1 MIFAEYA
8 SPTPGRAFN
17 SAAEAVLMSTRSPC
31 EGAGEVALGVAAL
44 EGAVA
49 LGLAGASF
57 PVGEVDWANTGK
69 AIFRARIVAPRRDY
83 VHRFSPFVL
92 GQILRVE
99 HRRSNPVRYTLYAV
113 PTTHIRGPV
122 MLAAHG
128 PARRHPN
135 AAGGALGACVSSS
148 GLGINR
154 NDL

>member
-69 AIFRARIVAPRRDY
+69 AIFRARIVAPRCDY

-92 GQILRVE
+92 GQTPGGADNPQPGLIE
-99 HRRSNPVRYTLYAV
+99 GRRQSSATASPPHSA
-113 PTTHIRGPV
+113 
-122 MLAAHG
+122 
-128 PARRHPN
+128 PN
-135 AAGGALGACVSSS
+135 AEAAKS
-148 GLGINR
+148 
-154 NDL
+154 